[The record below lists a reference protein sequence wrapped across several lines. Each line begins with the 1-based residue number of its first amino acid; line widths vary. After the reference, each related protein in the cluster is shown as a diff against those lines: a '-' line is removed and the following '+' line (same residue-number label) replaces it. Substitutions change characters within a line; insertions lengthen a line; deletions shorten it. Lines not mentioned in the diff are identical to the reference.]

1 VCSSEG
7 ENSFVVAGFVSSG
20 HAHRNGF
27 TKMRVLKIIAMRCA
41 VWLWALQCIWIIRDI
56 GDPGRRAV
64 TSSTPPAFRLRL
76 VSKTSDG
83 RSSSNWKQG
92 EQSRAKQDNAEDG
105 YRQESRGGKFVAH
118 GTPLPCR
125 PD

>member
-1 VCSSEG
+1 MRDVG
-7 ENSFVVAGFVSSG
+7 PHAGGALAARRFFPFS
-20 HAHRNGF
+20 HAAFNLVRGACH
-27 TKMRVLKIIAMRCA
+27 LI
-41 VWLWALQCIWIIRDI
+41 
-56 GDPGRRAV
+56 DPGDVGDSDGRAV

-76 VSKTSDG
+76 VSKTSDD